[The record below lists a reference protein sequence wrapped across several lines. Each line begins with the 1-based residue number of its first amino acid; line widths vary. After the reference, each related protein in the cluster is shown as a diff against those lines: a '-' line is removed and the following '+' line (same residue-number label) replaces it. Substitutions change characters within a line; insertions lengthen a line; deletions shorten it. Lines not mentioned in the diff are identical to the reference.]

1 MENNPEISVCGTNRY
16 YIVNDKVVKKYN
28 ILFEKNGDIVSTF
41 LLRSPFTHP
50 SVMFRT
56 ILVKEGWKYNE
67 NFECAQDYELWSR
80 MILSGL
86 KMGNVSE
93 PLIY

>member
-1 MENNPEISVCGTNRY
+1 
-16 YIVNDKVVKKYN
+16 
-28 ILFEKNGDIVSTF
+28 
-41 LLRSPFTHP
+41 
-50 SVMFRT
+50 MFRT

-93 PLIY
+93 PLIYYRVSSGQISCKKNCYSN